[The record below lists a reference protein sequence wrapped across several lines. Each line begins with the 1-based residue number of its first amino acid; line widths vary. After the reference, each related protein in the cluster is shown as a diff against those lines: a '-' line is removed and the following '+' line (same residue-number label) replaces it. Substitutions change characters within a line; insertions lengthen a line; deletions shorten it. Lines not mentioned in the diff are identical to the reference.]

1 MLKRR
6 KNYNLIKIASAALCL
21 IIAFTAATFGWFSRY
36 NTIDFPNAYGGTA
49 KAAYFASG
57 DGSKND
63 PYKIKTAVHL
73 YNFAWLQYLGYFNLN
88 PTLNNG
94 RAQSYFEL
102 ADNVDMSILKSALPP
117 IGTSQYPFIGG
128 FNGANY
134 RIYNLTVSNQKSD
147 LTVRPLNAHIADSS
161 ATNAGRLL
169 AATQNSEVSVVGLF
183 GVVGDYN
190 AFLADNYNGK
200 TVAGAEIVINDSST
214 DFPADLSQIAVNEFY
229 HKGMYV
235 KNFYVDKVHVKS
247 YSKRTL
253 LGLAAGYV
261 NAAMQNVGVYRSD
274 ASFAAGATGLTDDY
288 GAVVSKYSL
297 IGDYNKNA
305 VSWNEDP
312 TAGSTGGGGD
322 GGWGGSIG
330 MESLH
335 TRVASFLTYA
345 KENKQYVDSAFN
357 DSQWA
362 SGSRRY
368 YDEKKGSVY
377 LKYSSDERSFLY
389 MFGGLLSTSYS
400 VGNVEQ
406 EGFFIKY
413 NNNYLTVSRMT
424 ETGTGAVTNK
434 DNAVTWYFDDD
445 GGMYT
450 YRSGEKAY
458 LDMNNYYTLT
468 LSSVKNNYI
477 TRQMQGESSGFLYNS
492 NANKYV
498 QYKTSGSSG
507 LFKGDSDPQTLTF
520 ESTKLRRSLEAKRT
534 YTITLSTGQRNIQS
548 YIPINTDE
556 NYNASDNNTGYIA
569 SGPHDTNADIRIG
582 WRDVSTISNSVGS
595 ITSINAETRL
605 EILTC
610 SKKSGGFKR
619 IIDLYNTPE
628 IVNNPNLTETSSG
641 ISTALTQN
649 YGAMTVSDFG
659 FTNYSNETNSG
670 TRDQLQTLLVGKSK
684 LYGLHFMNA
693 QVNLNNL
700 YRADKA
706 YILGKE
712 YTNYQMTANSIDF
725 QVKSRGA
732 IKFFAASNYN
742 QNKNFFSLYQI
753 ERSGETIVSVK
764 EIKKIYSKKSSSYIY
779 QYDDGSFSGGYETE
793 SSLNQDGY
801 ALEFDCLWITNPEMV
816 ENSLYYFEIPVNA
829 GEYALGSANTGNGAY
844 LLYLDIGANGDDGG
858 DEPSPGT
865 GKDYYMS
872 SVDFVNTPSVTPDAN
887 GAYPA
892 FKDVTVALSG
902 VSETES
908 AQTIY
913 MRNNDGLTDS
923 AGQIADTLRYKYKN
937 ITAVVS
943 PSELG
948 DDKSDDDTFVPS
960 TDAD

>member
-6 KNYNLIKIASAALCL
+6 RNYNLIKIASAALCL

-49 KAAYFASG
+49 KAAYFAGG

-117 IGTSQYPFIGG
+117 VGTSQYPFIGG

-147 LTVRPLNAHIADSS
+147 LTVRPLNAHIADNS

-169 AATQNSEVSVVGLF
+169 AATQNGEVSVVGLF

-190 AFLADNYNGK
+190 AFLADNYIGK
-200 TVAGAEIVINDSST
+200 SVAGAEIVINDSST
-214 DFPADLSQIAVNEFY
+214 DFPADLSQIALNEFY

-247 YSKRTL
+247 YSKKTL

-261 NAAMQNVGVYRSD
+261 NATMQNVGVYRSD
-274 ASFAAGATGLTDDY
+274 ASFTAGATGLTDDY

-312 TAGSTGGGGD
+312 TAGSTGGGD
-322 GGWGGSIG
+322 GGWGGSIDSRILARRINYMMSSAG
-330 MESLH
+330 EGNILPSFSSSAYSNYGFFKNENFNFYGAMYATGVTNSSSHGYMFKYGGVAGNSITVSLLGAKYYTGGGVDSSGTEKELYTYLPLNIDLKTMGLKKLENQVWVDDESETTTDGYVYKYAAPRINNVRQYKVFDKTGNALNQ
-335 TRVASFLTYA
+335 TAYAWNVNTNYQIATSEALLDKADLGSNTGYIVGQSGTSLSSAQTNIVQVNIRPLSYSGKGGSIQKAFGQTDANGLTFSSSNLGLLTY
-345 KENKQYVDSAFN
+345 
-357 DSQWA
+357 
-362 SGSRRY
+362 Y
-368 YDEKKGSVY
+368 YDEANTENSGFRVIKDDVNKGNVGADNKLHGKTVIDASEHY
-377 LKYSSDERSFLY
+377 NDIRADFDYFLGKNGTIY
-389 MFGGLLSTSYS
+389 GLLFDARGHIKNNAGQTTAKILERTVNLYGETVENYKLVSGAINFNVKKPGIITAI
-400 VGNVEQ
+400 VGT
-406 EGFFIKY
+406 Y
-413 NNNYLTVSRMT
+413 NN
-424 ETGTGAVTNK
+424 VT
-434 DNAVTWYFDDD
+434 
-445 GGMYT
+445 
-450 YRSGEKAY
+450 
-458 LDMNNYYTLT
+458 
-468 LSSVKNNYI
+468 SSVKNNAL
-477 TRQMQGESSGFLYNS
+477 TLYTVNREELS
-492 NANKYV
+492 IENGKINGV
-498 QYKTSGSSG
+498 Q
-507 LFKGDSDPQTLTF
+507 
-520 ESTKLRRSLEAKRT
+520 EVE
-534 YTITLSTGQRNIQS
+534 TI
-548 YIPINTDE
+548 Y
-556 NYNASDNNTGYIA
+556 Y
-569 SGPHDTNADIRIG
+569 
-582 WRDVSTISNSVGS
+582 
-595 ITSINAETRL
+595 NAETKTD
-605 EILTC
+605 EINPSQTAG
-610 SKKSGGFKR
+610 KKLKY
-619 IIDLYNTPE
+619 DKKWYNAE
-628 IVNNPNLTETSSG
+628 
-641 ISTALTQN
+641 
-649 YGAMTVSDFG
+649 
-659 FTNYSNETNSG
+659 
-670 TRDQLQTLLVGKSK
+670 
-684 LYGLHFMNA
+684 NA
-693 QVNLNNL
+693 QDSPLENN
-700 YRADKA
+700 AA
-706 YILGKE
+706 FYI
-712 YTNYQMTANSIDF
+712 
-725 QVKSRGA
+725 
-732 IKFFAASNYN
+732 
-742 QNKNFFSLYQI
+742 
-753 ERSGETIVSVK
+753 
-764 EIKKIYSKKSSSYIY
+764 
-779 QYDDGSFSGGYETE
+779 
-793 SSLNQDGY
+793 
-801 ALEFDCLWITNPEMV
+801 
-816 ENSLYYFEIPVNA
+816 EIPVPA
-829 GEYALGSANTGNGAY
+829 GDYLIGTNGQNNGY
-844 LLYLDIGANGDDGG
+844 FMYLDIGANGDDGG

-943 PSELG
+943 PSGLG
-948 DDKSDDDTFVPS
+948 DDKSDDDTFVLS